1 MTTTFV
7 GGPCDGFTF
16 VKDELLGS
24 KAVRASIPWE
34 EYRTEPAVGSEGDL
48 TWHYVGVVETPVE
61 TPKVRSV
68 RSVQTSD
75 LRAAREELGL
85 NRQDVS
91 NRTDGALTVAKVAR
105 IETKGG
111 TTEEVALYEKALG
124 R

>member
-1 MTTTFV
+1 M
-7 GGPCDGFTF
+7 
-16 VKDELLGS
+16 S

-34 EYRTEPAVGSEGDL
+34 EYRTEPRVNAEGDL
-48 TWHYVGVVETPVE
+48 TWHHVGVVETPIEAV
-61 TPKVRSV
+61 KVKTV
-68 RSVQTSD
+68 RSVQKSD
-75 LRAAREELGL
+75 LRATREELGL

-111 TTEEVALYEKALG
+111 TAEEVALYEKAIG